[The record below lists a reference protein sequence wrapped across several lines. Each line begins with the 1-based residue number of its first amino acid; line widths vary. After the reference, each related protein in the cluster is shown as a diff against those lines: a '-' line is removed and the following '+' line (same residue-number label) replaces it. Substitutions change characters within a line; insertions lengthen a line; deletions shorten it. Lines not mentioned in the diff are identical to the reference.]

1 VGGYFG
7 NWYHSFGSLWRN
19 IWGTVKDAF
28 RKIIGGEIM
37 QNVILAFIG
46 LILALILLAAGAP
59 LIGVIITIP
68 IFGFL
73 IYKLLQVFG
82 ILK

>member
-1 VGGYFG
+1 
-7 NWYHSFGSLWRN
+7 
-19 IWGTVKDAF
+19 
-28 RKIIGGEIM
+28 M